1 MNKVIKIKHKADG
14 LELFYFV
21 QNLCSGLSY
30 KELIPL
36 AEAAE
41 VSPSTIYR
49 WCHYDVISPHLR
61 TVCRV
66 LGALGYDIQT
76 TTKAATIKKKTK
88 IKPRLLRAA

>member
-1 MNKVIKIKHKADG
+1 MLKVIKIKHEADG

-21 QNLCSGLSY
+21 QNLCHGMSY

-36 AEAAE
+36 ANDAD

-49 WCHYDVISPHLR
+49 WCHYEVISPHLR

-76 TTKAATIKKKTK
+76 TTKAAAIKKSKK
-88 IKPRLLRAA
+88 VNPRLLKAA